1 MLAPARLPE
10 NFAAWNRHHGAPLG
24 YDRPRRALFRRF
36 YSDDAWLRLSGPF
49 AIQPGN
55 NSTRRFEY
63 PWTFHAADLSQPR
76 TVVELGGSLAGPQF
90 VLARLGHR
98 VINVDPGLEA
108 DGLGWP
114 VDQANIDRLNAWFGT
129 DVRLINTTLDR
140 AGLADESVDVMFSI
154 SVLEHLTQAELTLVM
169 RHAGRCLRPGG
180 RFIITL
186 DLFLNLAPFT
196 ARLEN
201 EFGAN
206 QDVRRMVAES
216 GLRLAQGDPAEL
228 NGFPE
233 FDPQRILTH
242 LERYLIGS
250 YPVLT
255 QCIVL
260 EKPARPPSP

>member
-1 MLAPARLPE
+1 MLAPHQLPE
-10 NFAAWNRHHGAPLG
+10 EFAAWNLRYGAPSG

-36 YSDDAWLRLSGPF
+36 YSAEAWLRLRGPF

-63 PWTFHAADLSQPR
+63 PWTFHAADLSRPR
-76 TVVELGGSLAGPQF
+76 TIVELGGSLAGPQF
-90 VLARLGHR
+90 VLGRLGHR

-108 DGLGWP
+108 AGLGWP
-114 VDQANIDRLNAWFGT
+114 VDQASISRLNRWFGT

-140 AGLADESVDVMFSI
+140 AGLADGSVDVMFSI
-154 SVLEHLTQAELTLVM
+154 SVLEHLTPEELTAVM

-196 ARLEN
+196 SRTKN
-201 EFGAN
+201 EYGMN
-206 QDVRRMVAES
+206 QDVRRMAAES
-216 GLRLAQGDPAEL
+216 GLTLVHGKPAEL
-228 NGFPE
+228 HGYAE
-233 FDPQRILTH
+233 FDPQAILSR
-242 LERYLIGS
+242 LECYLIGS

-260 EKPARPPSP
+260 EKPAA